1 MELIHRP
8 RRLRRTDAVRR
19 LCRETR
25 MSPDSLIYPIFV
37 DETLSGVR
45 PIPSLPGQNHYGL
58 DSVNQ
63 AVEECLA
70 HGVTHCMLFGLPG
83 AKDACGS
90 SAWAE
95 KGVIQQA
102 VRAIKAA
109 HPDFYVITDVCLCEY
124 TDHGH
129 CGILHGCEV
138 DNDETLD
145 VLAKVAVNTGIQLEN
160 VLKAGPALILQE
172 LGNLGT
178 ILLALPLALLLGFGR
193 EAVGM
198 THSISREPNVAYIA
212 TKYGSESAEFR
223 GVMVTYIVG
232 TLLGTIFMGLMA
244 SVLGG
249 LGILHPY
256 SLAMACGVGS
266 GSMMAASSASLAA
279 AFPEMAE
286 QISAYAGTS
295 NVLSNA
301 DGVVMTVILGVP
313 MCNWMYNKLYPAIGR
328 GKKEKKA

>member
-1 MELIHRP
+1 
-8 RRLRRTDAVRR
+8 
-19 LCRETR
+19 
-25 MSPDSLIYPIFV
+25 MSKVQKLLKNWPLHLAMLAIVVVFEAINTITIPTPIGGISL
-37 DETLSGVR
+37 
-45 PIPSLPGQNHYGL
+45 LP
-58 DSVNQ
+58 
-63 AVEECLA
+63 
-70 HGVTHCMLFGLPG
+70 MLFAMVAGLVLFLLKPLTF
-83 AKDACGS
+83 
-90 SAWAE
+90 
-95 KGVIQQA
+95 
-102 VRAIKAA
+102 IKEEQS
-109 HPDFYVITDVCLCEY
+109 HLGGDFVMI
-124 TDHGH
+124 
-129 CGILHGCEV
+129 GIGFL
-138 DNDETLD
+138 
-145 VLAKVAVNTGIQLEN
+145 LAKVAVNTGIQLEN

-313 MCNWMYNKLYPAIGR
+313 ICNWMYNKLYPAIGR

>member
-8 RRLRRTDAVRR
+8 RRLRRTDALRR
-19 LCRETR
+19 MCRETR

-129 CGILHGCEV
+129 CGILHGHEV

-145 VLAKVAVNTGIQLEN
+145 VLAKVAVSHGL
-160 VLKAGPALILQE
+160 AGADMVAPSDMMDGHVA
-172 LGNLGT
+172 
-178 ILLALPLALLLGFGR
+178 ALPHFTVPSGQRQARLRLSGTAGATRWTPTTGKRRCGNALWTR
-193 EAVGM
+193 RRV
-198 THSISREPNVAYIA
+198 R
-212 TKYGSESAEFR
+212 
-223 GVMVTYIVG
+223 
-232 TLLGTIFMGLMA
+232 IF
-244 SVLGG
+244 
-249 LGILHPY
+249 
-256 SLAMACGVGS
+256 
-266 GSMMAASSASLAA
+266 
-279 AFPEMAE
+279 
-286 QISAYAGTS
+286 
-295 NVLSNA
+295 
-301 DGVVMTVILGVP
+301 
-313 MCNWMYNKLYPAIGR
+313 
-328 GKKEKKA
+328 

>member
-1 MELIHRP
+1 MSKVEKLLKNWPLHLLMLAIVVVFEGINTITIPTPIGNISLLPMLFAMVAGLI
-8 RRLRRTDAVRR
+8 LY
-19 LCRETR
+19 
-25 MSPDSLIYPIFV
+25 LIKPLTFV
-37 DETLSGVR
+37 KDEQSHLSG
-45 PIPSLPGQNHYGL
+45 
-58 DSVNQ
+58 D
-63 AVEECLA
+63 
-70 HGVTHCMLFGLPG
+70 F
-83 AKDACGS
+83 
-90 SAWAE
+90 
-95 KGVIQQA
+95 VI
-102 VRAIKAA
+102 I
-109 HPDFYVITDVCLCEY
+109 
-124 TDHGH
+124 
-129 CGILHGCEV
+129 GIGFL
-138 DNDETLD
+138 
-145 VLAKVAVNTGIQLEN
+145 LAKVAVNTGINLDA

-212 TKYGSESAEFR
+212 TKYGSESPEFR

-232 TLLGTIFMGLMA
+232 TLVGTIFMGVMA

-249 LGILHPY
+249 LGILHPFA
-256 SLAMACGVGS
+256 LAMACGVGS
-266 GSMMAASSASLAA
+266 GSMMAASSASVAA

-313 MCNWMYNKLYPAIGR
+313 MCNWLFNKLSPVLGK
-328 GKKEKKA
+328 GKKGQKA

>member
-1 MELIHRP
+1 MSKVQKLLKNWPLHLAMLAIVVVFEAINTITIPTPIGGISLLPMLFAMVAGLI
-8 RRLRRTDAVRR
+8 LF
-19 LCRETR
+19 
-25 MSPDSLIYPIFV
+25 LIKPLKCIK
-37 DETLSGVR
+37 EEQSHLSG
-45 PIPSLPGQNHYGL
+45 
-58 DSVNQ
+58 
-63 AVEECLA
+63 
-70 HGVTHCMLFGLPG
+70 
-83 AKDACGS
+83 
-90 SAWAE
+90 
-95 KGVIQQA
+95 
-102 VRAIKAA
+102 
-109 HPDFYVITDVCLCEY
+109 DFVMI
-124 TDHGH
+124 
-129 CGILHGCEV
+129 GIGFL
-138 DNDETLD
+138 
-145 VLAKVAVNTGIQLEN
+145 LAKVAVNTGIQLEN